1 MAVISSKQPD
11 SSNWADDVPDQIHLV
26 LTPDEFATIVIALRA
41 IELHGFADRLDAV
54 LRQIAPAHL
63 MRQSD
68 ES

>member
-1 MAVISSKQPD
+1 MAVISSKQPI
-11 SSNWADDVPDQIHLV
+11 PQTGPRTYDQIHLV
-26 LTPDEFATIVIALRA
+26 LNPDELATIVIALRA

-54 LRQIAPAHL
+54 LRQTAPPDL